1 MKTLLT
7 KYFSSSIRTRFA
19 YMRHNFLNS
28 PLISP
33 MKILRRRKRLLS
45 KHPSWFDDLKSRGY
59 TIVNNYLSEEE
70 CKKVAND
77 LKTAFENYPNF
88 TIKSEDKRIY
98 GIEQILPTARSL
110 AEDDDFLELGEL
122 INKEKTYCAFTLGNW
137 LESGK
142 GGSSGDGWHRDSFF
156 SQYKALL
163 YLTDVT
169 EENGPFELL
178 PGSHH
183 LKSVLNGI
191 EKAGIDYMQNRL
203 SDDEV
208 YRLEE
213 ILTTPR
219 KPITGRAGT
228 LILFNSSSVH
238 RGRPIRSG
246 ERLAFTN
253 YYFPVSRGIRDVQ
266 KLFSPVVVAADVQ
279 K

>member
-1 MKTLLT
+1 MKNLLN
-7 KYFSSSIRTRFA
+7 KYISSSVRTRFA
-19 YMRHNFLNS
+19 YMRYDIFNS
-28 PLISP
+28 PFISP
-33 MKILRRRKRLLS
+33 FKMMRRRQRLLS
-45 KHPSWFDDLKSRGY
+45 KHASWFDDLKTQGY
-59 TIVNNYLSEEE
+59 TIIHNYLSKEQ
-70 CKKVAND
+70 CKKAEMD
-77 LKTAFENYPNF
+77 LKIAFENYPTYIN
-88 TIKSEDKRIY
+88 KSEDKRIF
-98 GIEQILPTARSL
+98 GIEQILPAARAL
-110 AEDDDFLELGEL
+110 AQDDDFLELGEL
-122 INKEKTYCAFTLGNW
+122 INQERTYCAFTLGNW

-169 EENGPFELL
+169 EDNGPFELL

-191 EKAGIDYMQNRL
+191 EKAGLSYMQTRL

-208 YRLEE
+208 CRLEE
-213 ILTTPR
+213 ILKTPR
-219 KPITGRAGT
+219 KPLTGSAGT

-238 RGRPIRSG
+238 RGRPIQSG

-253 YYFPVSRGIRDVQ
+253 YYFPISHELCDIR
-266 KLFSPVVVAADVQ
+266 KKFSPKVAADVE

>member
-1 MKTLLT
+1 
-7 KYFSSSIRTRFA
+7 
-19 YMRHNFLNS
+19 MRHNFLNS

-33 MKILRRRKRLLS
+33 MKILRRRQRLLS
-45 KHPSWFDDLKSRGY
+45 KHASWFDDLKSQGY

-70 CKKVAND
+70 CKKVAID
-77 LKTAFENYPNF
+77 LKTAFENYSNF
-88 TIKSEDKRIY
+88 TIKSEDKRIF

-122 INKEKTYCAFTLGNW
+122 INQERTYCAFTLGNW
-137 LESGK
+137 LECGK

-169 EENGPFELL
+169 EDNGPFELL

-183 LKSVLNGI
+183 LKSVLSGI
-191 EKAGIDYMQNRL
+191 KEAGLDYMQNRL

-208 YRLEE
+208 CRLEE
-213 ILTTPR
+213 ILKTTR
-219 KPITGRAGT
+219 KPLTGNAGT

-238 RGRPIRSG
+238 RGRPIQSG

-253 YYFPVSRGIRDVQ
+253 YYFPISHDLRDVR
-266 KLFSPVVVAADVQ
+266 KKFSPKVASDV
-279 K
+279 KE

>member
-1 MKTLLT
+1 MKTLLN
-7 KYFSSSIRTRFA
+7 KYISSAIRTRFA
-19 YMRHNFLNS
+19 YMRHDFLNS
-28 PLISP
+28 PFITPL
-33 MKILRRRKRLLS
+33 KILRRRQRLLAYHLS
-45 KHPSWFDDLKSRGY
+45 SFNDLKAQGY
-59 TIVNNYLSEEE
+59 TIIYNYFSEDQ
-70 CKKVAND
+70 CKKAAID
-77 LKTAFENYPNF
+77 LKKAYENYPAF
-88 TIKSEDKRIY
+88 IAKSEDKRIF
-98 GIEQILPTARSL
+98 GIEQILPVARTL
-110 AEDDDFLELGEL
+110 AQDDDFLELGEL
-122 INKEKTYCAFTLGNW
+122 INQERTYCAFTLGNW

-183 LKSVLNGI
+183 LKSVLKGI